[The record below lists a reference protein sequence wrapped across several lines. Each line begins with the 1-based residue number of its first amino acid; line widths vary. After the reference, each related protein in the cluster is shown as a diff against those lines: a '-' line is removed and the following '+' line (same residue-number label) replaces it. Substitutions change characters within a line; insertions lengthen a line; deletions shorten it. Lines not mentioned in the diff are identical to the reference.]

1 MAIGRAS
8 AFRRGQRVRIAAHPR
23 GGADG
28 DEQLGMGMANQSVC
42 ASKAA
47 GRSRIS
53 RPLTT
58 SPCATETTKAVS
70 GFRTENAI
78 CS

>member
-1 MAIGRAS
+1 MLSGERQSSVAGSARVSLRIRA
-8 AFRRGQRVRIAAHPR
+8 AAQT
-23 GGADG
+23 ATSSSV
-28 DEQLGMGMANQSVC
+28 MGMANQSVC

-58 SPCATETTKAVS
+58 SPCATETTKAVP
-70 GFRTENAI
+70 GFRTENGI